1 MTTTPGN
8 TTAMLPT
15 ATDIVATVKAC
26 LWPNG
31 SHITESDRTRV
42 QSIGTQLAAWIDA
55 AMPGYE
61 LMAAKAKLHDAEQA
75 YYAKRDECDEHKCRI
90 GQLRSQMDTAQ
101 AKLAEYEQAKI
112 DLTHAAVMARATVK
126 ELEANR

>member
-1 MTTTPGN
+1 
-8 TTAMLPT
+8 MLPT

-26 LWPNG
+26 LWPDG
-31 SHITESDRTRV
+31 GHITENDRVRIER
-42 QSIGTQLAAWIDA
+42 IGNQLAGWIDA

-75 YYAKRDECDEHKCRI
+75 YFAKRDECDEHKRRI
-90 GQLRSQMDTAQ
+90 GQLRSQMDTMQ

-112 DLTHAAVMARATVK
+112 DLTHAATMARATVK